1 MSLLSI
7 GMSGLNAAQ
16 GSLSVLSNNIANAN
30 TAGYSRQQTT
40 QSANASNQYGGV
52 FIGSGT
58 TLADV
63 RRVYNEYLDTA
74 YQNST
79 SLNSDAAAYL
89 DQVSAVDKT
98 LSDKTTGMSAVLS
111 SFFAAVQT
119 ASANPSD
126 TSARQI
132 LLTNA
137 QTLSNRFNSISTQL
151 SQQKETI
158 NSQLTS
164 MSDQVNQ
171 LTSSI
176 ASLNKQINQVQGSS
190 NTTPANL
197 LDARAEAVRSLNEL
211 IGVTATEQN
220 GVFSVS
226 TGSGQ
231 SLVLGDRSNTI
242 SAVPSSS
249 DTSQYTIQLNMP
261 GGTALDLANVVS
273 GGSIGGLMR
282 YRSDVLMPAIN
293 DLGRIAIVTAD
304 AINSQLGQGVDL
316 NGEFGASMFKDINN
330 AASVALRSQAA
341 QGNKGD
347 ASLGVTIADSS
358 KLTNFDYKVSFN
370 DAADLNKVTVLR
382 SDGKAMGT
390 YDLSTTPPPV
400 IDGFTLAVNNG
411 ALGVSAGDSFKVSP
425 TANGAKEIGTV
436 LTDPSKIAFAGPL
449 QGEAGKTNQGTGTF
463 TPPTLTVP
471 IDIEGGA
478 DAAQLRVGIANSMP
492 VKMVFGATAADG
504 TQSYT
509 LSNAKGDPIGTGTI
523 VPGQANKITINVP
536 MRGADGELLNPA
548 KSFSFDTTVAGS
560 PTNGDST
567 SFSFN
572 ATGKSDNRNAQQLI
586 NLQTK
591 ATVGVAADGTG
602 GTSLVGANSKLV
614 STVGAKAAAAATD
627 TTATTA
633 LLTANKNARNSVSQV
648 NLDEEAGDMIKFQQ
662 YYTAS
667 SQIIKAAQETFSTL
681 INSL

>member
-1 MSLLSI
+1 MSLLNI

-79 SLNSDAAAYL
+79 SLNSDAKAYL

-98 LSDKTTGMSAVLS
+98 LSDKTTGMSSVLS

-132 LLTNA
+132 LLTSA
-137 QTLSNRFNSISTQL
+137 QTLSNRFNSISSQL

-164 MSDQVNQ
+164 LTDQVNQ

-176 ASLNKQINQVQGSS
+176 ASLNKQITQVQGSS

-211 IGVTATEQN
+211 IGVNASEKN

-226 TGSGQ
+226 TGTGQ
-231 SLVLGDRSNTI
+231 SLVLGDRSNTL
-242 SAVPSSS
+242 SAVPSKS
-249 DTSQYTIQLNMP
+249 DTSQYTIQMNAA
-261 GGTALDLANVVS
+261 GGTTMDLGNVIS
-273 GGSIGGLMR
+273 GGSIGGLLR

-304 AINSQLGQGVDL
+304 TINSQLGQGIDL
-316 NGEFGASMFKDINN
+316 NGEFGSSMFKDINS
-330 AASVALRSQAA
+330 AASVALRSLSA
-341 QGNKGD
+341 QGNQGVG
-347 ASLGVTIADSS
+347 SLGVTIKDTS
-358 KLTNFDYKVSFN
+358 KLTNFDYKVTFS
-370 DAADLNKVTVLR
+370 DPVDLNKVTVER

-390 YDLSTTPPPV
+390 FDITATPPSV
-400 IDGFTLAVNNG
+400 IDGFTLELKNG
-411 ALGVSAGDSFKVSP
+411 PMQAGDSFKVSP
-425 TANGAKEIGTV
+425 TASGAQNIGTV
-436 LTDPSKIAFAGPL
+436 LNDPSKIAFAAPL
-449 QGEAGKTNQGTGTF
+449 NGEASKTNQGTGSF
-463 TPPTLTVP
+463 TPPTLTLP
-471 IDIEGGA
+471 LDIQGGA
-478 DAAQLRVGIANSMP
+478 TTAQQRVGIENSMP
-492 VKMVFGATAADG
+492 VKMVFGKPAADG

-509 LSNAKGDPIGTGTI
+509 LNDAKGDPIGSGTI
-523 VPGQANKITINVP
+523 IPGQANKITVNVP
-536 MRGADGELLNPA
+536 MRDASGALVVPA
-548 KSFSFDTTVAGS
+548 KSFGFDTTVAGS
-560 PTNGDST
+560 PTEGDST
-567 SFSFN
+567 TFSFN
-572 ATGKSDNRNAQQLI
+572 ATGVSDNRNAQQLL

-591 ATVGVAADGTG
+591 ATVGVATDGTG

-614 STVGAKAAAAATD
+614 STVGAKAAAATTD
-627 TTATTA
+627 TTATNA
-633 LLTANKNARNSVSQV
+633 LLAANKNARNSVSQV

>member
-1 MSLLSI
+1 MSLLNI

-79 SLNSDAAAYL
+79 SLNSDAKAYL

-119 ASANPSD
+119 ASANPND

-137 QTLSNRFNSISTQL
+137 QTLSNRFNSISSQL

-158 NSQLTS
+158 NSQLSS

-176 ASLNKQINQVQGSS
+176 ASLNKQIAQVQGSS

-197 LDARAEAVRSLNEL
+197 LDSRAEAVRSLNEL
-211 IGVTATEQN
+211 IGVTATEKN

-231 SLVLGDRSNTI
+231 SLVLGDKSNTI
-242 SAVPSSS
+242 SAVPSKS
-249 DTSQYTIQLNMP
+249 DTSQYTIQLNAA
-261 GGTALDLANVVS
+261 GGTTMDLGNVIS
-273 GGSIGGLMR
+273 GGSIGGLLR
-282 YRSDVLMPAIN
+282 YRSDALIPAIN
-293 DLGRIAIVTAD
+293 DLGRIAIATAD
-304 AINSQLGQGVDL
+304 TVNSQLGQGLDL
-316 NGEFGASMFKDINN
+316 NGEFGASMFTDINN
-330 AASVALRSQAA
+330 AASVALRSLAA
-341 QGNKGD
+341 QGNLGD
-347 ASLGVTIADSS
+347 GALGVTIKDTTQ
-358 KLTNFDYKVSFN
+358 LTNFDYKVSFN
-370 DAADLNKVTVLR
+370 DDTDLNKITVLR

-390 YDLSTTPPPV
+390 YDLSATPPPV
-400 IDGFTLAVNNG
+400 IDGFTLAVKSG
-411 ALGVSAGDSFKVSP
+411 TVQAGDSFKVSP

-436 LTDPSKIAFAGPL
+436 LSDPSKIAFAAPL
-449 QGEAGKTNQGTGTF
+449 QGEASKTNQGTGTF

-471 IDIEGGA
+471 LDIQGGA
-478 DAAQLRVGIANSMP
+478 DTAQLRTGIEYSMP
-492 VKMVFGATAADG
+492 VKMVFGKPAADG
-504 TQSYT
+504 TQPYT
-509 LSNAKGDPIGTGTI
+509 LSNAQGDPIGSGTI
-523 VPGQANKITINVP
+523 IPGQANKISISVP
-536 MRGADGELLNPA
+536 MRDASGALVSPA
-548 KSFSFDTTVAGS
+548 KSFSFDTTVGGS
-560 PTNGDST
+560 PANGDGT

-572 ATGKSDNRNAQQLI
+572 ATGKSDNRNAQALLD
-586 NLQTK
+586 LQTK
-591 ATVGVAADGTG
+591 ATVGLAADGSG

-614 STVGAKAAAAATD
+614 STVGAKAASAGTD
-627 TTATTA
+627 NTATGA
-633 LLTANKNARNSVSQV
+633 LLAANKNARNSVSQV

>member
-1 MSLLSI
+1 MSLLNI

-79 SLNSDAAAYL
+79 SLNSDAKAYL

-98 LSDKTTGMSAVLS
+98 LSDKTTGMSSVLS

-132 LLTNA
+132 LLTSA
-137 QTLSNRFNSISTQL
+137 QTLSNRFNSISSQL

-164 MSDQVNQ
+164 LTDQVNQ

-176 ASLNKQINQVQGSS
+176 ASLNKQITQVQGSS

-211 IGVTATEQN
+211 IGVNASEKN

-226 TGSGQ
+226 TGTGQ
-231 SLVLGDRSNTI
+231 SLVLGDRSNTL
-242 SAVPSSS
+242 SAVPSKS
-249 DTSQYTIQLNMP
+249 DTSQYTIQMNAS
-261 GGTALDLANVVS
+261 GGTTMDLGNVIS
-273 GGSIGGLMR
+273 GGSIGGLLR

-304 AINSQLGQGVDL
+304 TINSQLGQGIDL
-316 NGEFGASMFKDINN
+316 NGEFGSSMFKDINS
-330 AASVALRSQAA
+330 AASVALRSLSA
-341 QGNKGD
+341 QGNQGVG
-347 ASLGVTIADSS
+347 SLGVTIKDTS
-358 KLTNFDYKVSFN
+358 KLTNFDYKVTFS
-370 DAADLNKVTVLR
+370 DPADLNKVTVQR

-390 YDLSTTPPPV
+390 FDITATPPSV
-400 IDGFTLAVNNG
+400 IDGFTLELKNG
-411 ALGVSAGDSFKVSP
+411 PMQAGDSFKVSP
-425 TANGAKEIGTV
+425 TASGAQDIGTV
-436 LTDPSKIAFAGPL
+436 LNDPSKIAFAAPL
-449 QGEAGKTNQGTGTF
+449 KGEASKTNEGTGSF
-463 TPPTLTVP
+463 TPPTLTLP
-471 IDIEGGA
+471 LDIQGGA
-478 DAAQLRVGIANSMP
+478 TTAQLRVGIENSMP
-492 VKMVFGATAADG
+492 VKMVFGKPAADG

-509 LSNAKGDPIGTGTI
+509 LNDAKGDPIGSGTI
-523 VPGQANKITINVP
+523 IPGQANKITVNVP
-536 MRGADGELLNPA
+536 MRDASGALVVPA
-548 KSFSFDTTVAGS
+548 KSFGFDTTVAGS
-560 PTNGDST
+560 PSGGDST
-567 SFSFN
+567 TFSFN
-572 ATGKSDNRNAQQLI
+572 ATGVSDNRNAQQLL

-614 STVGAKAAAAATD
+614 STVGAKAAAATTD
-627 TTATTA
+627 TTATNA

>member
-1 MSLLSI
+1 MSLLNI

-79 SLNSDAAAYL
+79 SLNSDAKAYL

-98 LSDKTTGMSAVLS
+98 LSDKTTGMSSVLS

-132 LLTNA
+132 LLTSA
-137 QTLSNRFNSISTQL
+137 QTLSNRFNSISSQL

-164 MSDQVNQ
+164 LTDQVNQ

-176 ASLNKQINQVQGSS
+176 ASLNKQITQVQGSS

-211 IGVTATEQN
+211 IGVNASEKN

-226 TGSGQ
+226 TGTGQ
-231 SLVLGDRSNTI
+231 SLVLGDRSNTL
-242 SAVPSSS
+242 SAVPSKS
-249 DTSQYTIQLNMP
+249 DTSQYTIQMNAA
-261 GGTALDLANVVS
+261 GGTAMDLGNVIS
-273 GGSIGGLMR
+273 GGSIGGLLR

-304 AINSQLGQGVDL
+304 TINSQLGQGIDL
-316 NGEFGASMFKDINN
+316 NGEFGSSMFKDINS
-330 AASVALRSQAA
+330 AASVALRSLSA
-341 QGNKGD
+341 QGNQGVG
-347 ASLGVTIADSS
+347 SLGVTIKDTS
-358 KLTNFDYKVSFN
+358 KLTNFDYKVTFS
-370 DAADLNKVTVLR
+370 DPVDLNKVTVER

-390 YDLSTTPPPV
+390 FDITATPPSV
-400 IDGFTLAVNNG
+400 IDGFTLELKNG
-411 ALGVSAGDSFKVSP
+411 PMQAGDSFKVSP
-425 TANGAKEIGTV
+425 TASGAQNIGTV
-436 LTDPSKIAFAGPL
+436 LNDPSKIAFAAPL
-449 QGEAGKTNQGTGTF
+449 NGEASKTNQGTGSF
-463 TPPTLTVP
+463 TPPTLTLP
-471 IDIEGGA
+471 LDIQGGA
-478 DAAQLRVGIANSMP
+478 TTAQLRVGIENSMP
-492 VKMVFGATAADG
+492 VKMVFGKPAADG

-509 LSNAKGDPIGTGTI
+509 LNDAKGDPIGSGTI
-523 VPGQANKITINVP
+523 IPGQANKITVNVP
-536 MRGADGELLNPA
+536 MRDASGALVVPA
-548 KSFSFDTTVAGS
+548 KSFGFDTTVAGS
-560 PTNGDST
+560 PTEGDST
-567 SFSFN
+567 TFSFN
-572 ATGKSDNRNAQQLI
+572 ATGVSDNRNAQQLL

-591 ATVGVAADGTG
+591 ATVGVATDGTG

-614 STVGAKAAAAATD
+614 STVGAKAAAATTD
-627 TTATTA
+627 TTATNA
-633 LLTANKNARNSVSQV
+633 LLAANKNARNSVSQV

>member
-40 QSANASNQYGGV
+40 QSSNASNPYGGV
-52 FIGSGT
+52 FIGTGT
-58 TLADV
+58 TLSDV

-119 ASANPSD
+119 ASANPND

-151 SQQKETI
+151 GQQKETI

-176 ASLNKQINQVQGSS
+176 ASLNKQISQVQGSS
-190 NTTPANL
+190 NTAPNNL

-211 IGVTATEQN
+211 IGVTASEKN

-231 SLVLGDRSNTI
+231 SLVLGDQSNTI
-242 SAVPSSS
+242 SAVPSQS
-249 DTSQYTIQLNMP
+249 DTSQYTIQLNMA
-261 GGTALDLANVVS
+261 GNTAVDLGNVVS
-273 GGSIGGLMR
+273 GGSIGGLLR

-316 NGEFGASMFKDINN
+316 NGEFGASMFKDINS
-330 AASVALRSQAA
+330 AASIALRSQAS
-341 QGNKGD
+341 QGNTGD
-347 ASLGVTIADSS
+347 ASLGVKITDSS
-358 KLTNFDYKVSFN
+358 KLTNFDYKVTFN
-370 DAADLNKVTVLR
+370 DSTNLNKATVLR

-411 ALGVSAGDSFKVSP
+411 AVGVQAGDSFKVSP

-436 LTDPSKIAFAGPL
+436 LTDPSKIAFAAPL
-449 QGEAGKTNQGTGTF
+449 QGEAGKSNQGTGTF

-471 IDIEGGA
+471 IDIQSGA

-492 VKMVFGATAADG
+492 VKMVFGDTAADG

-509 LSNAKGDPIGTGTI
+509 LSNAKGEPIGTGTI

-536 MRGADGELLNPA
+536 MRDASGTLLSPA

-572 ATGKSDNRNAQQLI
+572 ANGKSDNRNAQALI

-591 ATVGVAADGTG
+591 ATVGVAADGSG
-602 GTSLVGANSKLV
+602 GLSLVGANSKLV
-614 STVGAKAAAAATD
+614 STVGAKAAAATTD

>member
-1 MSLLSI
+1 MSLLNI

-79 SLNSDAAAYL
+79 SLNSDAKAYL

-98 LSDKTTGMSAVLS
+98 LSDKTTGMSSVLS

-132 LLTNA
+132 LLTSA
-137 QTLSNRFNSISTQL
+137 QTLSNRFNSISSQL

-164 MSDQVNQ
+164 LTDQVNQ

-176 ASLNKQINQVQGSS
+176 ASLNKQITQVQGSS

-211 IGVTATEQN
+211 IGVNASEKN

-226 TGSGQ
+226 TGTGQ
-231 SLVLGDRSNTI
+231 SLVLGDRSNTL
-242 SAVPSSS
+242 SAVPSKS
-249 DTSQYTIQLNMP
+249 DTSQYTIQMNAS
-261 GGTALDLANVVS
+261 GGTAMDLGNVIS
-273 GGSIGGLMR
+273 GGSIGGLLR

-304 AINSQLGQGVDL
+304 TINSQLGQGIDL
-316 NGEFGASMFKDINN
+316 NGEFGSSMFKDINS
-330 AASVALRSQAA
+330 AASVALRSLSA
-341 QGNKGD
+341 QGNQGVG
-347 ASLGVTIADSS
+347 SLGVTIKDTS
-358 KLTNFDYKVSFN
+358 KLTNFDYKVTFS
-370 DAADLNKVTVLR
+370 DPADLNKITVER

-390 YDLSTTPPPV
+390 FDITATPPSV
-400 IDGFTLAVNNG
+400 IDGFTLELKNG
-411 ALGVSAGDSFKVSP
+411 PMQAGDSFKVSP
-425 TANGAKEIGTV
+425 TASGAQDIGTV
-436 LTDPSKIAFAGPL
+436 LNDPSKIAFAAPL
-449 QGEAGKTNQGTGTF
+449 KGEASKTNQGTGSF
-463 TPPTLTVP
+463 TPPTLTLP
-471 IDIEGGA
+471 LDIQGGA
-478 DAAQLRVGIANSMP
+478 TTAQLRVGIENSMP
-492 VKMVFGATAADG
+492 VKMVFGKPAADG

-509 LSNAKGDPIGTGTI
+509 LNDAKGDPIGSGTI
-523 VPGQANKITINVP
+523 IPGQANKITVNVP
-536 MRGADGELLNPA
+536 MRDASGALVVPA
-548 KSFSFDTTVAGS
+548 KSFGFDTTVAGS
-560 PTNGDST
+560 PTDGDST
-567 SFSFN
+567 TFSFN
-572 ATGKSDNRNAQQLI
+572 ATGVSDNRNAQQLL

-591 ATVGVAADGTG
+591 ATVGVATDGTG

-614 STVGAKAAAAATD
+614 STVGAKAAAASTD
-627 TTATTA
+627 TSATNA

>member
-30 TAGYSRQQTT
+30 TSGYSRQQTT
-40 QSANASNQYGGV
+40 QSANASNPYGGV

-63 RRVYNEYLDTA
+63 RRVYNEYLDAA

-79 SLNSDAAAYL
+79 SLNSDAKAYL

-126 TSARQI
+126 ASARQI

-137 QTLSNRFNSISTQL
+137 QTLTNRFNAISTQL
-151 SQQKETI
+151 STQKETI
-158 NSQLTS
+158 NGQLTS

-190 NTTPANL
+190 NVTPANL

-211 IGVTATEQN
+211 IGVTASEKN

-226 TGSGQ
+226 TGTGQ
-231 SLVLGDRSNTI
+231 SLVMGDQSNTI
-242 SAVPSSS
+242 SAVPSDS
-249 DTSQYTIQLNMP
+249 DASQYTIQLNMA
-261 GGTALDLANVVS
+261 GNTKVDLGNVIS
-273 GGSIGGLMR
+273 GGSIGGLLR
-282 YRSDVLMPAIN
+282 YRSDVLTPAIN
-293 DLGRIAIVTAD
+293 DLGRIATVTSD
-304 AINSQLGQGVDL
+304 VINSQLGQGLDL
-316 NGEFGASMFKDINN
+316 NGEFGAAMFKDIN
-330 AASVALRSQAA
+330 SVASIAQRSVASA
-341 QGNKGD
+341 SNTGD
-347 ASLGVTIADSS
+347 GGLNVTIKDSS
-358 KLTNFDYKVSFN
+358 KLTNFDYKVTFT
-370 DAADLNKVTVLR
+370 AADKYSVVR
-382 SDGKAMGT
+382 SDGKAMGNFT
-390 YDLSTTPPPV
+390 LDPTQPAPV
-400 IDGFTLAVNNG
+400 IDGFALTLKTG
-411 ALGVSAGDSFKVSP
+411 TMQPGDSFKVSP

-436 LTDPSKIAFAGPL
+436 LTDPSKIAFAAPL
-449 QGEAGKTNQGTGTF
+449 SGEGSKTNQGTGTF

-471 IDIEGGA
+471 LDIAGGA
-478 DAAQLRVGIANSMP
+478 ATAQLQVGIEHSMP
-492 VKMVFGATAADG
+492 VKMVFGKPAADG

-509 LSNAKGDPIGTGTI
+509 INNAQGDPIGSGSI

-536 MRGADGELLNPA
+536 MRAADGTLVSPA
-548 KSFSFDTTVAGS
+548 KSFSFDTTVGGS
-560 PTNGDST
+560 PTDGDST

-572 ATGKSDNRNAQQLI
+572 ATGVSDNRNAQKLLD
-586 NLQTK
+586 LQTK
-591 ATVGVAADGTG
+591 ATVGTAADGSG

-614 STVGAKAAAAATD
+614 STVGAKAAAATTD
-627 TTATTA
+627 TTATNA

>member
-1 MSLLSI
+1 MSLLNI

-79 SLNSDAAAYL
+79 SLNSDAKAYL

-119 ASANPSD
+119 ASANPND

-137 QTLSNRFNSISTQL
+137 QTLSNRFNSISSQL

-158 NSQLTS
+158 NSQLSS

-176 ASLNKQINQVQGSS
+176 ASLNKQIAQVQGSS

-197 LDARAEAVRSLNEL
+197 LDSRAEAVRSLNEL
-211 IGVTATEQN
+211 IGVTATEKN

-231 SLVLGDRSNTI
+231 SLVLGDKSNTI
-242 SAVPSSS
+242 SAVPSKS
-249 DTSQYTIQLNMP
+249 DTSQYTIQLNAA
-261 GGTALDLANVVS
+261 GGTTMDLGNVIS
-273 GGSIGGLMR
+273 GGSIGGLLR
-282 YRSDVLMPAIN
+282 YRSDALIPAIN
-293 DLGRIAIVTAD
+293 DLGRIAIATAD
-304 AINSQLGQGVDL
+304 TVNSQLGQGLDL
-316 NGEFGASMFKDINN
+316 NGEFGASMFTDINN
-330 AASVALRSQAA
+330 AASVALRSLAA
-341 QGNKGD
+341 QGNLGD
-347 ASLGVTIADSS
+347 GALGVTIKDSTQ
-358 KLTNFDYKVSFN
+358 LTNFDYKVIFN
-370 DAADLNKVTVLR
+370 DGTDLNKVTVLR

-390 YDLSTTPPPV
+390 YDLSATPPPV
-400 IDGFTLAVNNG
+400 IDGFTLAVKSG
-411 ALGVSAGDSFKVSP
+411 TVQAGDSFKVSP

-436 LTDPSKIAFAGPL
+436 LSDPSKIAFAAPL
-449 QGEAGKTNQGTGTF
+449 QGEASKTNQGTGTF

-471 IDIEGGA
+471 LDIQGGA
-478 DAAQLRVGIANSMP
+478 DTAQLRTGIEYSMP
-492 VKMVFGATAADG
+492 VKMVFGKPAADG
-504 TQSYT
+504 TQPYT
-509 LSNAKGDPIGTGTI
+509 LSNAQGDPIGSGTI
-523 VPGQANKITINVP
+523 IPGQANKISISVP
-536 MRGADGELLNPA
+536 MRDASGALVSPA
-548 KSFSFDTTVAGS
+548 KNFSFDTTVGGS
-560 PTNGDST
+560 PANGDGT

-572 ATGKSDNRNAQQLI
+572 ATGKSDNRNAQALLD
-586 NLQTK
+586 LQTK
-591 ATVGVAADGTG
+591 ATVGLAADGSG

-614 STVGAKAAAAATD
+614 STVGAKAASAGTD
-627 TTATTA
+627 NTATGA
-633 LLTANKNARNSVSQV
+633 LLAANKNARNSVSQV

>member
-1 MSLLSI
+1 MSLLNI

-40 QSANASNQYGGV
+40 QSANTANQYGGV

-79 SLNSDAAAYL
+79 SLNSDAKAYL

-119 ASANPSD
+119 ASANPND
-126 TSARQI
+126 MSARQI

-137 QTLSNRFNSISTQL
+137 QTLSNRFNSISSQL

-176 ASLNKQINQVQGSS
+176 ASLNKQIAQVQGSS
-190 NTTPANL
+190 NSTPANL
-197 LDARAEAVRSLNEL
+197 LDARGEAVRSLNEL
-211 IGVTATEQN
+211 IGVTAIEKN
-220 GVFSVS
+220 GIFSVS

-242 SAVPSSS
+242 SAVPSHS
-249 DTSQYTIQLNMP
+249 DTSQYTIQLNAA
-261 GGTALDLANVVS
+261 GGTTLDLGGVIS
-273 GGSIGGLMR
+273 GGSIGGLLR
-282 YRSDVLMPAIN
+282 YRSDALMPAIN
-293 DLGRIAIVTAD
+293 DLGRIALVTAD
-304 AINSQLGQGVDL
+304 AINSQLGQGLDL
-316 NGEFGASMFKDINN
+316 NGEFGASMFTDINN

-341 QGNKGD
+341 QGNLGD
-347 ASLGVTIADSS
+347 GALGVTIKDSS

-370 DAADLNKVTVLR
+370 DGTDLNKVTVLR

-390 YDLSTTPPPV
+390 YDLSATPPPV
-400 IDGFTLAVNNG
+400 IDGFTLAVKTG
-411 ALGVSAGDSFKVSP
+411 AVQAGDSFKVSP

-436 LTDPSKIAFAGPL
+436 LTDPSKIAFAAPL

-471 IDIEGGA
+471 LDIQGGA
-478 DAAQLRVGIANSMP
+478 DTAQLRTAIEHSMP
-492 VKMVFGATAADG
+492 VKMVFGSPAADG

-509 LSNAKGDPIGTGTI
+509 LSNAQGDPIGSGTI
-523 VPGQANKITINVP
+523 IPGQANKISISVP
-536 MRGADGELLNPA
+536 MRDASGALVTPA
-548 KSFSFDTTVAGS
+548 KNFSFDTTVGGS
-560 PTNGDST
+560 PSNGDST
-567 SFSFN
+567 TFSFN
-572 ATGKSDNRNAQQLI
+572 ASGKSDNRNAQALL

-591 ATVGVAADGTG
+591 ATVGLATDGSG
-602 GTSLVGANSKLV
+602 GASLVGANSKLV
-614 STVGAKAAAAATD
+614 STVGAKAASAGTDSSAT
-627 TTATTA
+627 AA

>member
-40 QSANASNQYGGV
+40 QSANASNPYGGV
-52 FIGSGT
+52 FIGTGT

-63 RRVYNEYLDTA
+63 RRVYNEFLDAA

-119 ASANPSD
+119 ASANPND

-137 QTLSNRFNSISTQL
+137 QTLTNRFNAISTQL
-151 SQQKETI
+151 NAQKETI
-158 NSQLTS
+158 NGQLTS

-171 LTSSI
+171 LTASI
-176 ASLNKQINQVQGSS
+176 ASLNKQITQVQGST
-190 NTTPANL
+190 NTAPANL

-211 IGVTATEQN
+211 VGVTTSEKN

-226 TGSGQ
+226 TGTGQ
-231 SLVLGDRSNTI
+231 SLVLGDQSNTI
-242 SAVPSSS
+242 SAVPSGS
-249 DTSQYTIQLNMP
+249 DPTQYTIQLNMP
-261 GGTALDLANVVS
+261 GNTKVDLGNVLS
-273 GGSIGGLMR
+273 GGSIGGLLR
-282 YRSDVLMPAIN
+282 YRSDVLTPAIN
-293 DLGRIAIVTAD
+293 DLGRIAIATAD
-304 AINSQLGQGVDL
+304 TINSQLGQGLDL

-330 AASVALRSQAA
+330 AASVALRSTAA
-341 QGNKGD
+341 QNNQGNG
-347 ASLGVTIADSS
+347 SLNVTIKDTSQ
-358 KLTNFDYKVSFN
+358 LTTYDYKVTFT
-370 DAADLNKVTVLR
+370 AADQYSVVR
-382 SDGKAMGT
+382 SDGKAMGSYT
-390 YDLSTTPPPV
+390 LDPTQPAPV
-400 IDGFTLAVNNG
+400 IDGFALTLNAG
-411 ALGVSAGDSFKVSP
+411 TMQAGDSFKVSP
-425 TANGAKEIGTV
+425 TASGAKDIGTV
-436 LTDPSKIAFAGPL
+436 LTDPSKIAFAAPL
-449 QGEAGKTNQGTGTF
+449 SGEASKTNQGTGTF

-471 IDIEGGA
+471 LDIAGGA
-478 DAAQLRVGIANSMP
+478 DTAQLRTGIEYSMP
-492 VKMVFGATAADG
+492 VKMVFGKPAADG

-509 LSNAKGDPIGTGTI
+509 LNNAKGDPIGSGTI
-523 VPGQANKITINVP
+523 IPGQANKITIDVP
-536 MRGADGELLNPA
+536 MRGADGELLNRA

-560 PTNGDST
+560 PTDGDST
-567 SFSFN
+567 TFSFN
-572 ATGKSDNRNAQQLI
+572 ATGISDNRNAQQLL

-591 ATVGVAADGTG
+591 ATVGVAADGSG

-614 STVGAKAAAAATD
+614 STVGAKAAAATTD
-627 TTATTA
+627 TSATSA
-633 LLTANKNARNSVSQV
+633 LLSANKNARNSVSQV

>member
-1 MSLLSI
+1 MSLLNI

-40 QSANASNQYGGV
+40 QSANASNPYGGV

-79 SLNSDAAAYL
+79 SLNSDAKAYL

-98 LSDKTTGMSAVLS
+98 LSDKTTGMSSVLS

-132 LLTNA
+132 LLTSA
-137 QTLSNRFNSISTQL
+137 QTLSNRFNSISSQL

-164 MSDQVNQ
+164 LTDQVNQ

-176 ASLNKQINQVQGSS
+176 ASLNKQITQVQGSS

-211 IGVTATEQN
+211 IGVNASEKN

-226 TGSGQ
+226 TGTGQ
-231 SLVLGDRSNTI
+231 SLVLGDRSNTL
-242 SAVPSSS
+242 SAVPSKS
-249 DTSQYTIQLNMP
+249 DTSQYTIQMNAS
-261 GGTALDLANVVS
+261 GGTAMDLGNVIS
-273 GGSIGGLMR
+273 GGSIGGLLR

-304 AINSQLGQGVDL
+304 TINSQLGQGIDL
-316 NGEFGASMFKDINN
+316 NGEFGASMFKDINS
-330 AASVALRSQAA
+330 AASVALRSLSA
-341 QGNKGD
+341 QGNQGVG
-347 ASLGVTIADSS
+347 SLGVTIKDTS
-358 KLTNFDYKVSFN
+358 KLTNFDYKVTFS
-370 DAADLNKVTVLR
+370 DPADLNKVTVER

-390 YDLSTTPPPV
+390 FDITATPPSV
-400 IDGFTLAVNNG
+400 IDGFTLELKNG
-411 ALGVSAGDSFKVSP
+411 PMQAGDSFKVSP
-425 TANGAKEIGTV
+425 TASGAQDIGTV
-436 LTDPSKIAFAGPL
+436 LNDPSKIAFAAPL
-449 QGEAGKTNQGTGTF
+449 KGEASKTNQGTGSF
-463 TPPTLTVP
+463 TPPTLTLP
-471 IDIEGGA
+471 LDIQGGA
-478 DAAQLRVGIANSMP
+478 TTAQLRVGIENSMP
-492 VKMVFGATAADG
+492 VKMVFGKPAADG

-509 LSNAKGDPIGTGTI
+509 LNDAKGDPIGSGTI
-523 VPGQANKITINVP
+523 IPGQANKITVNVP
-536 MRGADGELLNPA
+536 MRDASGALVVPA
-548 KSFSFDTTVAGS
+548 KSFGFDTTVAGS
-560 PTNGDST
+560 PADGDST
-567 SFSFN
+567 TFSFN
-572 ATGKSDNRNAQQLI
+572 ATGVSDNRNAQQLL

-591 ATVGVAADGTG
+591 ATVGVATDGTG

-614 STVGAKAAAAATD
+614 STVGAKAAAASTD
-627 TTATTA
+627 TTATNA

>member
-1 MSLLSI
+1 MSLLNI

-79 SLNSDAAAYL
+79 SLNSDAKAYL
-89 DQVSAVDKT
+89 DQISAVDKT

-137 QTLSNRFNSISTQL
+137 QTLSNRFNSISSQL

-176 ASLNKQINQVQGSS
+176 ASLNKQIAQVQGSS

-197 LDARAEAVRSLNEL
+197 LDSRAEAVRSLNEL
-211 IGVTATEQN
+211 IGVTATEKN

-242 SAVPSSS
+242 SAVPSKS
-249 DTSQYTIQLNMP
+249 DTSQYTIQLNAE
-261 GGTALDLANVVS
+261 GGTSLDLGNVIS
-273 GGSIGGLMR
+273 GGSIGGLLR
-282 YRSDVLMPAIN
+282 YRSDALMPAIN

-304 AINSQLGQGVDL
+304 ALNSQLGQGLDL
-316 NGEFGASMFKDINN
+316 NGEFGASMFTDINN

-341 QGNKGD
+341 QGNLGD
-347 ASLGVTIADSS
+347 GALGVTIKDSS
-358 KLTNFDYKVSFN
+358 QLTNFDYKVSFN
-370 DAADLNKVTVLR
+370 DGTNLNKVTVLR

-390 YDLSTTPPPV
+390 YDLSATPPPV
-400 IDGFTLAVNNG
+400 IDGFTLAVKSG
-411 ALGVSAGDSFKVSP
+411 AVQAGDSFKVSP

-436 LTDPSKIAFAGPL
+436 LTDPSKIAFAAPL
-449 QGEAGKTNQGTGTF
+449 QGEASKTNQGTGTF

-471 IDIEGGA
+471 LDIQGGA
-478 DAAQLRVGIANSMP
+478 DTAQLRTGIEHSMP
-492 VKMVFGATAADG
+492 VKMVFGKPAADG
-504 TQSYT
+504 TQPYT
-509 LSNAKGDPIGTGTI
+509 LSNAQGDPIGSGTI
-523 VPGQANKITINVP
+523 IPGQANKISINVP
-536 MRGADGELLNPA
+536 MRDASGALVSPA
-548 KSFSFDTTVAGS
+548 KSFSFDTTVGGS
-560 PTNGDST
+560 PANGDGT

-572 ATGKSDNRNAQQLI
+572 ATGKSDNRNAQALL

-591 ATVGVAADGTG
+591 ATVGVSADGSG
-602 GTSLVGANSKLV
+602 GASLVGANSKLV
-614 STVGAKAAAAATD
+614 STVGAKAASATTD
-627 TTATTA
+627 TTATNA

>member
-1 MSLLSI
+1 MSLLNI

-30 TAGYSRQQTT
+30 TAGYSRQQTI

-79 SLNSDAAAYL
+79 SLNSDAKAYL

-98 LSDKTTGMSAVLS
+98 LLDKTTGMSSVLS

-132 LLTNA
+132 LLTSA
-137 QTLSNRFNSISTQL
+137 QTLSNRFNSISSQL

-164 MSDQVNQ
+164 LTDQVNQ

-176 ASLNKQINQVQGSS
+176 ASLNKQITQVQGSS

-211 IGVTATEQN
+211 IGVNASEKN

-226 TGSGQ
+226 TGTGQ
-231 SLVLGDRSNTI
+231 SLVLGDRSNTL
-242 SAVPSSS
+242 SAVPSKS
-249 DTSQYTIQLNMP
+249 DTSQYTIQMNAS
-261 GGTALDLANVVS
+261 GGTAMDLGNVIS
-273 GGSIGGLMR
+273 GGSIGGLLR

-304 AINSQLGQGVDL
+304 TINSQLGQGIDL
-316 NGEFGASMFKDINN
+316 NGEFGSSMFKDINS
-330 AASVALRSQAA
+330 AASVALRSLSA
-341 QGNKGD
+341 QGNQGVG
-347 ASLGVTIADSS
+347 SLGVTIKDTS
-358 KLTNFDYKVSFN
+358 KLTNFDYKVTFS
-370 DAADLNKVTVLR
+370 DPADLNKVTVER
-382 SDGKAMGT
+382 SDGKAMGAF
-390 YDLSTTPPPV
+390 DISATPPSV
-400 IDGFTLAVNNG
+400 IDGFTLELTNG
-411 ALGVSAGDSFKVSP
+411 PMQAGDSFKVSP
-425 TANGAKEIGTV
+425 TASGAQDIGTV
-436 LTDPSKIAFAGPL
+436 LNDPSKIAFAAPL
-449 QGEAGKTNQGTGTF
+449 KGEASKTNQGTGSF
-463 TPPTLTVP
+463 TPPTLTLP
-471 IDIEGGA
+471 LDIQGGA
-478 DAAQLRVGIANSMP
+478 TTAQLRVGIENSMP
-492 VKMVFGATAADG
+492 VKMVFGKPAADG

-509 LSNAKGDPIGTGTI
+509 LNDAKGDPIGSGTI
-523 VPGQANKITINVP
+523 IPGQANKITVNVP
-536 MRGADGELLNPA
+536 MRDASGALVVPA
-548 KSFSFDTTVAGS
+548 KSFGFDTTVAGS
-560 PTNGDST
+560 PTDGDST
-567 SFSFN
+567 TFSFN
-572 ATGKSDNRNAQQLI
+572 ATGVSDNRNAQQLL

-591 ATVGVAADGTG
+591 ATVGVATDGTG

-614 STVGAKAAAAATD
+614 STVGAKAAAATTD
-627 TTATTA
+627 TTATNA